1 MRSLLWANVV
11 EAKLHDLE
19 RALKANFNPNQ
30 PRVPAGNPDGGRWTS
45 TGSGGGTESPKIPE
59 GRPPTSRVRT
69 RLYKEAAL
77 WLARVAVGK
86 RIAAVARLLEEAG
99 WLEPVIESIRTFSDP
114 PKSLEE
120 LQQAVSTPAAG
131 YDIHHIV
138 EQTSAEQDGF
148 PQSTLDA
155 PENLV
160 RIPRLKHWLI
170 NAWYATPNEDY
181 NTLSPRDHLRGK
193 NWSERVEVGR
203 KALIDAG
210 VLKP

>member
-1 MRSLLWANVV
+1 
-11 EAKLHDLE
+11 
-19 RALKANFNPNQ
+19 
-30 PRVPAGNPDGGRWTS
+30 
-45 TGSGGGTESPKIPE
+45 
-59 GRPPTSRVRT
+59 VRT

-148 PQSTLDA
+148 PQSTIDA